1 MTVSRSRQSLTAAI
15 SAALILA
22 PALCSAQPAGE
33 TGPKG
38 GANLTRQTQNE
49 IDIALPSLAPLV
61 ERVMPAVV
69 NISVEL
75 KEQAAAQGD
84 EDTGNEECLAPR
96 AQRHAFRSVP

>member
-1 MTVSRSRQSLTAAI
+1 MSVSGTRWSLTGAVW
-15 SAALILA
+15 AALILA

-38 GANLTRQTQNE
+38 GSNLTRQTQNE

-75 KEQAAAQGD
+75 KE
-84 EDTGNEECLAPR
+84 
-96 AQRHAFRSVP
+96 